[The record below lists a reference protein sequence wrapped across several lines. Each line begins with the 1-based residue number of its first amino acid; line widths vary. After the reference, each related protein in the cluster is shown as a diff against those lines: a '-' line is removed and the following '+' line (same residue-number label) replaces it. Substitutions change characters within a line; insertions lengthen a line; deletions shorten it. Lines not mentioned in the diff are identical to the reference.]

1 MLRLHPPD
9 ALRYQIHHAH
19 NPTIRGEC
27 ESLLILTDGYL
38 KVSFSDKADDMSSG
52 LASFR
57 FVSPSFSPTST
68 TVNAFTFD
76 WTSCGVSKLNNFTCN
91 RSLSIIY
98 IHNERDPEKRPH

>member
-38 KVSFSDKADDMSSG
+38 RVSFSDKADDMSRG

-57 FVSPSFSPTST
+57 FVSSSFSPTST

-76 WTSCGVSKLNNFTCN
+76 WRSCGVSKLNFLTFN
-91 RSLSIIY
+91 RSWSAMY
-98 IHNERDPEKRPH
+98 I